1 MQEVEDLL
9 IEIGTEE
16 LPPTSLNA
24 LSSAFH
30 DNIERGLAELDLGHG
45 AIESFAT
52 PRRLACLVRQ
62 IESEQP
68 DRQIVRRGPA
78 LAAAYGGDGQPTK
91 AALGF
96 ARSCGVAVDELET
109 EDTEK
114 GKVLVARRVESGQS
128 TTELVPAILRHALA
142 GLPIAKRMRWGD
154 LDDEFV
160 RPVHWICALLGSR
173 QIEGRLYGVD
183 FGRATRGHRF
193 HHPEP
198 ILLEA
203 AADYPAVLRER
214 GYVEPSFAR
223 RRAWIENQVQS
234 FAETLGASVPLPPRL
249 LDEVTALCEWPCALI
264 GQFDPGYLEVPPEV
278 LVETMQENQ
287 RYFPVYDRSGALLPH
302 FITVANIESHDPG
315 QIRAGNERVIRP
327 RFADAAFFW
336 HQDRK
341 QPLDERYPMLGEVL
355 FHEKLGSLADKA
367 ERIARIGAWIGEQL
381 GQDRR
386 EIERAARLAKC
397 DLVTQMVFEFPR
409 LQGTM
414 GRYYAQAS
422 GEPAIVAQA
431 IEEQYLPAQAGDRL
445 PSGDLG
451 LALSLADRVDSLV
464 GIFAAGERPSGVKD
478 PYGLRRAAIGVVR
491 LVIETPLDLDIR
503 ELIARAVAG
512 VPAGLDTTGIGEDV
526 YQYLVERLPG
536 YYQDRGIPVDT
547 VEAGVAVGAGRLAD
561 LDQRIR
567 AVELFRRRPEA
578 AALATANK
586 RIGNILRKCDEDTDS
601 PALGSLMVE
610 PAEAALSERITELEG
625 RIEPMMARC
634 DYAGVLDELASL
646 RPEIDAFF
654 DQVLV
659 MADDPQVRLNRLRL
673 LRRIQRLFGN
683 VADVSRLQ
691 P

>member
-1 MQEVEDLL
+1 MQDVEDLL

-16 LPPTSLNA
+16 LPPTSLKA

-30 DNIERGLAELDLGHG
+30 DSIERGLADLDLRHG
-45 AIESFAT
+45 EVESFAT
-52 PRRLACLVRQ
+52 PRRLACLVR
-62 IESEQP
+62 ELTTYQP

-96 ARSCGVAVDELET
+96 ARSCGVAVDELEE

-128 TTELVPAILRHALA
+128 TAELILDLLRHALA

-160 RPVHWICALLGSR
+160 RPVHWICTLLGTR
-173 QIEGRLYGVD
+173 PIDGRLYGVD
-183 FGRATRGHRF
+183 FGRTTRGHRF
-193 HHPEP
+193 HHPAP
-198 ILLEA
+198 ILLETA
-203 AADYPAVLRER
+203 SDYPVVLRER
-214 GYVEPSFAR
+214 GYVEPSFTR

-234 FAETLGASVPLPPRL
+234 FAETLAASVPLPPQL
-249 LDEVTALCEWPCALI
+249 LDEVTALCEWPCALV
-264 GQFDPGYLEVPPEV
+264 GQFDEGYLEVPAEV

-287 RYFPVYDRSGALLPH
+287 RYFPVFDRDGALLPH
-302 FITVANIESHDPG
+302 FIAVANIESRDPG
-315 QIRAGNERVIRP
+315 QVRAGNERVIRP

-341 QPLDERYPMLGEVL
+341 QPLDERYPMLDQVL
-355 FHEKLGSLADKA
+355 FHERLGSLADKA
-367 ERIARIGAWIGEQL
+367 ERIARIGAWIGRQL
-381 GQDRR
+381 GQDVGS
-386 EIERAARLAKC
+386 IERAARLAKC

-422 GEPAIVAQA
+422 GEPEIIAQA
-431 IEEQYLPAQAGDRL
+431 IEEHYLPAHAGDRL

-451 LALSLADRVDSLV
+451 RTLSLADRIDSLV
-464 GIFAAGERPSGVKD
+464 GIFAVGERPSGVKD
-478 PYGLRRAAIGVVR
+478 PYGLRRAAIGIVR

-503 ELIARAVAG
+503 ELIDCAVAG
-512 VPAGLDTTGIGEDV
+512 VPAGLDTSGIRDGV
-526 YQYLVERLPG
+526 YHYIVERLPG
-536 YYQDRGIPVDT
+536 YYQDQGISADT

-561 LDQRIR
+561 LDQRTR

-578 AALATANK
+578 AALAAANK
-586 RIGNILRKCDEDTDS
+586 RIGNILRKSDGDMES
-601 PALGSLMVE
+601 PPNRSQMIE
-610 PAEAALSERITELEG
+610 PAEMALSERITELEAQ
-625 RIEPMMARC
+625 IEPMMAQR

-673 LRRIQRLFGN
+673 LRRIQRLFGH